1 MTGKELDVTEI
12 DLDGLTLGEMEIVED
27 MTNLGLDEVFE
38 ALGKPGPKSKILIA
52 LGYVTE
58 RRKNPDVSLDDIR
71 EMKFAV
77 AASDPKDSD
86 GI

>member
-1 MTGKELDVTEI
+1 MSDKEFNVTDI

-27 MTNLGLDEVFE
+27 MTGLGLDEVFE

-58 RRKNPDVSLDDIR
+58 RRKNPDIPLDEVR
-71 EMKFAV
+71 AMKFAV
-77 AASDPKDSD
+77 AAQDPKDSD